1 MIGLET
7 ITVLMAKHGLAV
19 VAPIAVLEGPIVSV
33 IAAWLASQ
41 HMFSV
46 WSVSVVVI
54 LADVVGDIGLY
65 ALGRWGL
72 HRLPARWRNKLGLNR
87 ERLLR
92 NGRHFRDK
100 GVSTLLFGK
109 WTHSA
114 GAPVLVA
121 AGVARM
127 NFWLFAI
134 TNLIATIP
142 KSLFFVALGYQLGT
156 YYDSIDNWI
165 ARASLIATGLILL
178 GVAIWFFRR
187 KKHPA

>member
-19 VAPIAVLEGPIVSV
+19 VAPIAVLEGPIVTV

-41 HMFSV
+41 HLFSV

-72 HRLPARWRNKLGLNR
+72 HRLPARWRIKLGLSR

-100 GVSTLLFGK
+100 GVRTLLFGK

-127 NFWLFAI
+127 NFWMFAA

-142 KSLFFVALGYQLGT
+142 KSLFFVALGYQLGA
-156 YYDSIDNWI
+156 YYGSIDSWI
-165 ARASLIATGLILL
+165 ARASLIALGLILL
-178 GVAIWFFRR
+178 GGVIWYFRR
-187 KKHPA
+187 KKYPA

>member
-19 VAPIAVLEGPIVSV
+19 VAPIAVLEGPIVTV

-41 HMFSV
+41 HLFSV

-72 HRLPARWRNKLGLNR
+72 HRLPARWRTKLGLNR
-87 ERLLR
+87 DRLLR

-100 GVSTLLFGK
+100 GVRTLLFGK

-127 NFWLFAI
+127 NFWLFAG

-142 KSLFFVALGYQLGT
+142 KSLLFVTLGYQLGA
-156 YYDSIDNWI
+156 YYGSIDSWI
-165 ARASLIATGLILL
+165 ARASLIALGLILL
-178 GVAIWFFRR
+178 GVAIWYFRR

>member
-7 ITVLMAKHGLAV
+7 VTALMAKHGLAV
-19 VAPIAVLEGPIVSV
+19 VAPIAVLEGPIVTV

-41 HMFSV
+41 NLFSV

-54 LADVVGDIGLY
+54 LADLVGDIGLY

-72 HRLPARWRNKLGLNR
+72 NRMPKRWRDKLGLSR
-87 ERLLR
+87 ARLVSA
-92 NGRHFRDK
+92 GRHFQTK
-100 GVSTLLFGK
+100 GVKTLLFGK

-121 AGVARM
+121 AGIARM
-127 NFWLFAI
+127 NIWLFML

-142 KSLFFVALGYQLGT
+142 KSLAFVALGYWLGS
-156 YYDSIDNWI
+156 YYGKIDSWLTKG
-165 ARASLIATGLILL
+165 SLILL
-178 GVAIWFFRR
+178 ALIVLGGTIWFFRR
-187 KKHPA
+187 KRQHG